1 MTSLRRSCAR
11 TALALSVTVVL
22 GLLAACGR
30 TAQESA
36 DDLAADTAPIRISE
50 ARVRTPV
57 PGQDKTAA
65 YFTLE
70 NRSPAPFVLTRVESP
85 RARAIEIH
93 TIVRDGD
100 MARMRRLAEVAVEPG
115 ATVRFAPG
123 GLHLMIF
130 GIVAPLEPF
139 TATLVA
145 ADGQQFEVHFET
157 ITLGEQ

>member
-1 MTSLRRSCAR
+1 M
-11 TALALSVTVVL
+11 
-22 GLLAACGR
+22 
-30 TAQESA
+30 
-36 DDLAADTAPIRISE
+36 
-50 ARVRTPV
+50 
-57 PGQDKTAA
+57 TAA

-85 RARAIEIH
+85 RARAVEIH

-100 MARMRRLAEVAVEPG
+100 LARMRRLTEVVVEPG

-130 GIVAPLEPF
+130 GVMEPLDPF

-145 ADGQQFEVHFET
+145 ADGQQFEVHFTT